1 MTFQERMTW
10 AVEQNK
16 HRQATQRQAP
26 VTRTAT
32 KKTPT
37 PGEYRT
43 ATLQR
48 VLTKMKINKEQ
59 A

>member
-1 MTFQERMTW
+1 MNFQERMAW

-16 HRQATQRQAP
+16 HRQTTQRQAP

-37 PGEYRT
+37 PDEYRT